1 MLENDEVSFIFT
13 DEQLAYLFQHGDDT
27 AESTLFH
34 RYKIFSRALAKELLH
49 DFGDTTICDV
59 DDLTNIGL
67 YAVHIAIGGYEE
79 KTGTFKT
86 YWKTIAKNEMM
97 QCIKETSTSYKAK
110 RFKQPSLRQ
119 SSYGIPVHSSSIT
132 SESDFLNTQ
141 IFELLSNPKNGF
153 TVTDVEIFKDFLD
166 GYNSSEIARKIG
178 LRDHYVRKRLNKIRE
193 FLSHILLNS

>member
-1 MLENDEVSFIFT
+1 
-13 DEQLAYLFQHGDDT
+13 
-27 AESTLFH
+27 
-34 RYKIFSRALAKELLH
+34 
-49 DFGDTTICDV
+49 
-59 DDLTNIGL
+59 
-67 YAVHIAIGGYEE
+67 
-79 KTGTFKT
+79 
-86 YWKTIAKNEMM
+86 MM